1 MNYSVKPNYSVKI
14 ENSFSFKPNSK
25 NRYSY
30 SVKRN
35 RNTILKYSVSF
46 IPNRIMDLIIP
57 IPIRFLITPI
67 RLNTNYDHYKKIIYL
82 STVIINYLLI
92 AFDRIALGYY
102 TVCLPYWDSLI
113 LLSFCNIMPMMVVVV
128 VVVNDM
134 LYQDARWC
142 CYITM
147 ITTIHYILHT
157 SHVQ

>member
-67 RLNTNYDHYKKIIYL
+67 RLNTMRRYGWKMDISLAPWDGIFNHFFRYFFANKSSFSRCVLWISCFYIKHIKRTPPRARAPKSSPDHSNIYKAN
-82 STVIINYLLI
+82 S
-92 AFDRIALGYY
+92 
-102 TVCLPYWDSLI
+102 
-113 LLSFCNIMPMMVVVV
+113 
-128 VVVNDM
+128 
-134 LYQDARWC
+134 
-142 CYITM
+142 
-147 ITTIHYILHT
+147 
-157 SHVQ
+157 